1 MAGFLRAMTWQRV
14 TCMHGRAPPPLSP
27 PAICV
32 WCGVGRCR
40 PLVVEVK
47 ALHSDQGR
55 QRLLQLLR

>member
-1 MAGFLRAMTWQRV
+1 MATCYVYAWLR
-14 TCMHGRAPPPLSP
+14 PPPPFAPRHLRV
-27 PAICV
+27 V